1 MLIGSVVSE
10 GMVHFVVGCK
20 KALVDSR
27 WAVSLL
33 DQGCTSRMAGMALA
47 IPVFERTKHVNFNIH
62 VRLPTFHGISGCIKY
77 D

>member
-10 GMVHFVVGCK
+10 RMVHFVVGCE

-33 DQGCTSRMAGMALA
+33 DQGCASRMAGMALA
-47 IPVFERTKHVNFNIH
+47 IPVFERTKNMN
-62 VRLPTFHGISGCIKY
+62 
-77 D
+77 